1 MKKESI
7 VSILI
12 YLLVFAVAIIYG
24 FTVLQTH
31 FANSSFKE
39 VWMYALYIVVS
50 VIAGVLASGLLTEMG
65 HLLGAKAGGY
75 KVVSFCLFYFT
86 IYVDKEGKRK
96 FKLGG
101 YDGLT
106 GETKIIPNYEK
117 KEKPNPYPFLL
128 NGTVFNIAWIVACLF
143 LFFTYKNI
151 AGIESDVAY
160 FFLTCAVINSL
171 ALIYNII
178 PAKFDSMTDG
188 YRLSQIK
195 GDVVAF
201 NERLAAENGGVI
213 PENKKDN
220 SSEETIKKPLKFIPE
235 VAFNEIFDLLVKKD
249 YDAVFNK
256 VEEINSHEKECSNKL
271 LLEAKSQYI
280 YAYILSKDPKEVEE
294 YYEKEIPFSLRKD
307 FSNDN
312 SMPVIRTYLLLAGLL
327 ENSQSEVMLSL
338 GKVVKAYRNVPNNRK
353 HQELTLFNE
362 TLDKIIEAHPKWEEI
377 NNYKLYE

>member
-50 VIAGVLASGLLTEMG
+50 VIAGVFASGLLTEMG

-143 LFFTYKNI
+143 LFFTYKNKT
-151 AGIESDVAY
+151 GNESDVAY

-178 PAKFDSMTDG
+178 PD
-188 YRLSQIK
+188 
-195 GDVVAF
+195 
-201 NERLAAENGGVI
+201 GGVI

-280 YAYILSKDPKEVEE
+280 YAYILSKDSKEVEE

>member
-1 MKKESI
+1 M
-7 VSILI
+7 
-12 YLLVFAVAIIYG
+12 
-24 FTVLQTH
+24 
-31 FANSSFKE
+31 
-39 VWMYALYIVVS
+39 
-50 VIAGVLASGLLTEMG
+50 
-65 HLLGAKAGGY
+65 
-75 KVVSFCLFYFT
+75 
-86 IYVDKEGKRK
+86 
-96 FKLGG
+96 
-101 YDGLT
+101 
-106 GETKIIPNYEK
+106 
-117 KEKPNPYPFLL
+117 

-195 GDVVAF
+195 GDVAAF

-213 PENKKDN
+213 PENKKDD
-220 SSEETIKKPLKFIPE
+220 SSEKTIKKPLKFIPE